1 MVNSKENTPTGSPS
15 PSEENLSD
23 KIRLAAKIYF
33 AATIPSAK
41 KDESPPPSAPRR
53 SRKSSSSD
61 KPRSSK
67 KSSSSEKILKLMEN
81 LVKPLADGFESMRAQ
96 QKKTQEQVEALARE
110 DDEDPS
116 SPTDGTTPRALQAT
130 YHPRTRTDESS
141 PRRGRFESSSRHQ
154 LSSGIDESTRR
165 HPKKPAHPQA
175 PPDRTARK
183 SSTQNRLLHRRRRPQ
198 EVANRVQP
206 RHEEGEIQILR

>member
-1 MVNSKENTPTGSPS
+1 MTSRYPLKAGTSLPLQGICLTQRSS
-15 PSEENLSD
+15 RHRD
-23 KIRLAAKIYF
+23 RLAAKILRRNDL
-33 AATIPSAK
+33 PK
-41 KDESPPPSAPRR
+41 KGREPPPSAPRR

-116 SPTDGTTPRALQAT
+116 SPT
-130 YHPRTRTDESS
+130 
-141 PRRGRFESSSRHQ
+141 
-154 LSSGIDESTRR
+154 
-165 HPKKPAHPQA
+165 
-175 PPDRTARK
+175 
-183 SSTQNRLLHRRRRPQ
+183 
-198 EVANRVQP
+198 
-206 RHEEGEIQILR
+206 

>member
-1 MVNSKENTPTGSPS
+1 MTSRYPLKAGTSLLPTRTIFS
-15 PSEENLSD
+15 LSTE
-23 KIRLAAKIYF
+23 IRLAAKIYF

-41 KDESPPPSAPRR
+41 KGREPPPSAPRR

-116 SPTDGTTPRALQAT
+116 SPTDGTTPVPALQAT

-175 PPDRTARK
+175 PPD
-183 SSTQNRLLHRRRRPQ
+183 
-198 EVANRVQP
+198 
-206 RHEEGEIQILR
+206 